1 MRIKNNIFNISS
13 FIIKTLFSNRIRWLY
28 EILID
33 ERQLVG
39 GKSVG
44 AFKESSLLRMLN
56 KSMIQNWKIRDLI
69 VRVYDILKGHC
80 NHPYN
85 KVRHQIGKML
95 AALIAFDINVHPKNE
110 LENGVQ
116 HTSTNGDSHNTVW
129 NMSNGF
135 PTKQA
140 FIQEMLPQL
149 SLNFHNP
156 GLDGIVVQNG
166 NLESSSEA
174 SGGGGG
180 GIIISND
187 KSQASIKALNA
198 SISDIEMMEVDED
211 SLMDNINALS
221 AGQNLSSGVLAAL
234 NKAVNASKSSGGN
247 LTSLTSIAEIIPST
261 NSLQTGNIKSLGS
274 ISDAH
279 GSSTKD
285 MSSTSLTVSPSS
297 SSNQERNPSTNIL
310 ETVAVWLSEII
321 FTSSA
326 TVSKSYYDLLP
337 FFCQFIGT
345 ETDQEVSQACLR
357 ALCFL
362 SVCIVPSDVIPY
374 VLDMVETILQSTS
387 WKSKLSILEFLQVF
401 VFTNFMSICL
411 HKEWIEKT
419 ETLTTS
425 MLADENANVQQKASK
440 VLGGLIHSNFLDD
453 EYQQKVL
460 QKFRIKIRVKMSRKK
475 SSGARS
481 RAGTKFEKSS
491 KNNLR
496 KTLTTDKQAMAEF
509 HSGILGLC
517 AIVEAYPYDVPKFV
531 PDILIELEKHLHD
544 PQPIP
549 KTIKKTLQEFKRT
562 HQDNWAEHKLKFTED
577 QLLIM
582 TDLLVSPNYYA

>member
-1 MRIKNNIFNISS
+1 M
-13 FIIKTLFSNRIRWLY
+13 Y

-39 GKSVG
+39 GKTVG

-56 KSMIQNWKIRDLI
+56 KSMTQNWKIRDLI
-69 VRVYDILKGHC
+69 VRVYDILRSHC
-80 NHPYN
+80 NHSYN

-95 AALIAFDINVHPKNE
+95 AALIAFDINVHPMPGIQNG
-110 LENGVQ
+110 LQENSISG
-116 HTSTNGDSHNTVW
+116 NIIW

-140 FIQEMLPQL
+140 FIQEMLPKL

-156 GLDGIVVQNG
+156 GLEGIVAQNG
-166 NLESSSEA
+166 SMEASSEA
-174 SGGGGG
+174 SIGGGGG
-180 GIIISND
+180 GIIINNG
-187 KSQASIKALNA
+187 KSRTSVKTLNA
-198 SISDIEMMEVDED
+198 SDIEMMEVDEE
-211 SLMDNINALS
+211 SLMDDLS
-221 AGQNLSSGVLAAL
+221 ALNTPGQNVSSGVLAAL
-234 NKAVNASKSSGGN
+234 NKAVNASKS
-247 LTSLTSIAEIIPST
+247 TS
-261 NSLQTGNIKSLGS
+261 GNIASL
-274 ISDAH
+274 ISDSL
-279 GSSTKD
+279 SSGTKEIQ
-285 MSSTSLTVSPSS
+285 SSTSMTVSPSS
-297 SSNQERNPSTNIL
+297 SSSQERDPSTNIL

-362 SVCIVPSDVIPY
+362 SVCIVPPDVIPY
-374 VLDMVETILQSTS
+374 VLSMVDTVLQSTS

-411 HKEWIEKT
+411 HEEWVEKT

-453 EYQQKVL
+453 QYQEKVL
-460 QKFRIKIRVKMSRKK
+460 QKFRMKIRVKMSRKK
-475 SSGARS
+475 NSGGKIRP
-481 RAGTKFEKSS
+481 GTKFEKSS
-491 KNNLR
+491 ISSLR
-496 KTLTTDKQAMAEF
+496 KTLTTNKQAMAEF

-531 PDILIELEKHLHD
+531 PEILIELEKHLHD